1 MSGVNEYLMPAPW
14 GSIVLC
20 EDNHELCEVRPSLI
34 RVDMPTPAP
43 EAVVE
48 WMQRIEDAVNAP
60 KATPAEVLEA
70 LISTQA
76 FLRLSPFTQR
86 VLTIVADLAPGQW
99 STYTEVARAAGN
111 SAAARAVGQALA
123 LNPFPILIGCHRVC
137 GAAERTAFDILKP
150 ESYRPQAYLGE
161 ESLAPVAQYLR
172 LSDLSI

>member
-20 EDNHELCEVRPSLI
+20 EDNHELCEVRPRLI

-76 FLRLSPFTQR
+76 FRRLSPFTQR

-111 SAAARAVGQALA
+111 PAAARAVGKRLHST
-123 LNPFPILIGCHRVC
+123 PFR
-137 GAAERTAFDILKP
+137 
-150 ESYRPQAYLGE
+150 S
-161 ESLAPVAQYLR
+161 
-172 LSDLSI
+172 